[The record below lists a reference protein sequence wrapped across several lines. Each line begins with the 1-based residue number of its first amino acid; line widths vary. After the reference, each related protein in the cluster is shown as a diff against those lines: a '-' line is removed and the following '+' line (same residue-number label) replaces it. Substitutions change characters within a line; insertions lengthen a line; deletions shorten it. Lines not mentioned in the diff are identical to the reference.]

1 MKYDDQSLGRLMAL
15 SQSGDAQ
22 AHEAVLVACQRWL
35 RRFYAGKIGYEHA
48 EELVQETL
56 LAVHNKRASYDPERP
71 FLPWLAAIARY
82 RWVDRLRQI
91 YRQQSDINADQVES
105 IDAEESVMARLS
117 LDRLMAHLN
126 EGQRMAITLVKID
139 GLSVADA
146 SEVCGQSMSLVK
158 MNVHRGLR
166 RLSLLVE
173 ED

>member
-15 SQSGDAQ
+15 SQMGDAQ

-35 RRFYAGKIGYEHA
+35 RRFYDGKIGSQHA

-56 LAVHNKRASYDPERP
+56 LAVHNKRASYDPGRP
-71 FLPWLAAIARY
+71 FMPWLAAIARY

-91 YRQQSDINADQVES
+91 YRQQSDVHAEPVES
-105 IDAEESVMARLS
+105 IEAAETVVAKLS
-117 LDRLMAHLN
+117 LDRLMAHLTD
-126 EGQRMAITLVKID
+126 GQRTAITLVKID
-139 GLSVADA
+139 GLSVAEA
-146 SEVCGQSMSLVK
+146 SEVCGQSLSLVK